1 MKQNSLRSQLLN
13 LEKTQLVD
21 LLYQSQFD
29 TYFATACD
37 MFDEH
42 NTYGGGSGRI
52 SPCQRK

>member
-37 MFDEH
+37 ILDEH

-52 SPCQRK
+52 SPRQRK